1 MAKFIKKNAYLRF
14 LSIILNQTIKK
25 MKKITLLFSFLLF
38 SLCSFA
44 QATNGCDGKRYLQD
58 IFADTTMTTVK
69 YGSNKN
75 LVSAQVDLM
84 MNIIEPK
91 GDVQSKRPLIIF
103 AFGGGFIQG
112 KRADM
117 HTFCQAFTKKG
128 YVTATIDYRLYS
140 FALGL
145 PDSVKITPAII
156 QAAQDM
162 KAAIRYFYKDA
173 KTANKFKIDTNNII
187 VGGLSAGAITA
198 MLAAQ
203 LDETDPIAPWL
214 KTIVTAQGGLE
225 GASGNPGNSSKVK
238 GVMNMSGALYQK
250 EWLDKNDVP
259 FISYHG
265 TIDKTVAYGYGKNV
279 YNFYGHGSGSLYPVA
294 RNLGIPSVLVSVPGG
309 DHGDIYDA
317 SGKFFNYFLEY
328 MNRSFLFNKQIVCN
342 ETISSLATAAN
353 DIDLRQ
359 VNIYPNPSS
368 DDMNLALG
376 ENAQDGY
383 AVSVFD
389 LRAREIF
396 HSGKQNTEQFLLKKA
411 DVGTGLYIVKVV
423 FDQKQSVL
431 IRKIVFE

>member
-1 MAKFIKKNAYLRF
+1 MKRF
-14 LSIILNQTIKK
+14 
-25 MKKITLLFSFLLF
+25 TLLFSFLLL
-38 SLCSFA
+38 SLCSFG
-44 QATNGCDGKRYLQD
+44 QATSGCDGKRYLQD
-58 IFADTTMTTVK
+58 VFTDTIMTTVK

-75 LVSAQVDLM
+75 LITIPIDLM
-84 MNIIEPK
+84 MNVIEPK
-91 GDVQSKRPLIIF
+91 GDVQTKRPLIIF
-103 AFGGGFIQG
+103 AFGGGFVQG

-117 HTFCQAFTKKG
+117 HSFCETFAKKG

-140 FALGL
+140 IAFGFP
-145 PDSVKITPAII
+145 PDSTKIMPAIV
-156 QAAQDM
+156 QATQDM

-187 VGGLSAGAITA
+187 IGGVSAGAITA
-198 MLAAQ
+198 MVAAQ

-214 KTIVTAQGGLE
+214 QPIFKEYGGIE

-250 EWLDKNDVP
+250 EWLDKSDVP

-279 YNFYGHGSGSLYPVA
+279 YNFYGHGSGTLYPEA
-294 RNLGIPSVLVSVPGG
+294 RKVGISSVLVSVPGG
-309 DHGDIYDA
+309 DHSDIYDPK
-317 SGKFFNYFLEY
+317 GKFYNYFLEY

-342 ETISSLATAAN
+342 ETITSLNTAAN

-368 DDMNLALG
+368 DDMNLVLG
-376 ENAQDGY
+376 ENAQGGY
-383 AVSVFD
+383 TVAVYD
-389 LRAREIF
+389 LTGREVF

-411 DVGTGLYIVKVV
+411 DIGTGLFITKVV
-423 FDQKQSVL
+423 FEQKQSVL
-431 IRKIVFE
+431 IRKIIFE